1 MECFHCTTEEVILY
15 LASKEITIIPK
26 STYIEERSDV
36 SNHLYFF
43 VYNIQILN
51 ESDKTYQLLSRYWEI
66 TDSNQN
72 KQIIKGDGVVGEQP
86 IIKPKQKYSYHSFCP
101 LKTQFGTMKG
111 YYIFKEN
118 LLGDEYEVKI
128 PEFIL
133 TVPSS
138 IN

>member
-1 MECFHCTTEEVILY
+1 MNILD
-15 LASKEITIIPK
+15 KIKIIPK
-26 STYIEERSDV
+26 SSYLDEKSDK
-36 SNHLYFF
+36 SKYLYFF

-51 ESDKTYQLLSRYWEI
+51 ESDKSYQLLSRYWDI

-111 YYIFKEN
+111 YYIFREN
-118 LLGDEYEVKI
+118 LSGYKYEVKI
-128 PEFIL
+128 PEFVL
-133 TVPSS
+133 TVPNS

>member
-1 MECFHCTTEEVILY
+1 MNILD
-15 LASKEITIIPK
+15 KIKIIPK
-26 STYIEERSDV
+26 SSYLDEKSDK
-36 SNHLYFF
+36 SKYLYFF

-51 ESDKTYQLLSRYWEI
+51 ESNKSYQLLSRYWDI

-86 IIKPKQKYSYHSFCP
+86 IIKPKQKYSYHSFCL

-111 YYIFKEN
+111 HYIFREN
-118 LLGDEYEVKI
+118 LSGDKYEVKI
-128 PEFIL
+128 PEFVL
-133 TVPSS
+133 TVPNS

>member
-1 MECFHCTTEEVILY
+1 MIKEL
-15 LASKEITIIPK
+15 SKIRIIPK
-26 STYIEERSDV
+26 SNFLDERSDKTK
-36 SNHLYFF
+36 HLYFF

-86 IIKPKQKYSYHSFCP
+86 IIEPKHRYSYNSFCP

-111 YYIFKEN
+111 YYIFREN
-118 LLGDEYEVKI
+118 LSGDECKVKI
-128 PEFIL
+128 PEFVL
-133 TVPSS
+133 TVPNS